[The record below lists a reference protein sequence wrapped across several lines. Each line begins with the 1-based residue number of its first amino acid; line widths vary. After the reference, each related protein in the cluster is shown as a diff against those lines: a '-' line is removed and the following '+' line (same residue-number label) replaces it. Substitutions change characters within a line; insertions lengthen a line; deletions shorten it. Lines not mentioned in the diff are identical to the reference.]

1 MLAYASGRAII
12 ENMFSLKRDKNEI
25 VRVTVSSRTVIRVLM
40 LVLASYLFVIA
51 LGKAT
56 HALTLIFVAIFL
68 SLALNAPV
76 HSLAQAIPGKRKGSR
91 TLATGISFF
100 LIVAVL
106 GGFIAS
112 ITPPLVKQT
121 SSFINEAPTLVENLR
136 SQDSATGKFIQKHN
150 LQDQVDK
157 FSGQLSNRLKNLS
170 GSAVS
175 TIARIGSSI
184 FAMLTVLVLTFM
196 MLTEGPR
203 WINFVRRLLSEEKES
218 HFEKLANDMYRVVKG
233 YVNGQVLLAAIAS
246 LLIVVPLF
254 LLHVSYP
261 IALMVII
268 FICGLIPLVGHT
280 IGAVIVSTVA
290 LFHSPLTALIVLVY
304 YITYQQIE
312 NYAIQPHIQAN
323 STDMSPL
330 LVFMSVIIGVSFS
343 GLLGGLVA
351 IPIAGCARILILD
364 YLNRKKL
371 LEPADDKYVPT
382 TVESSTK

>member
-1 MLAYASGRAII
+1 MGF
-12 ENMFSLKRDKNEI
+12 FSNRHSKQET
-25 VRVTVSSRTVIRVLM
+25 VRVTFSNRTVIRFLG
-40 LVLASYLFVIA
+40 LVLLSYLFLVA

-56 HALTLIFVAIFL
+56 HALTLIFIAAFL

-76 HSLAQAIPGKRKGSR
+76 HALAQVLPGKRRGSR
-91 TLATGISFF
+91 TLATGLSFF
-100 LIVAVL
+100 LIIAVL

-112 ITPPLVKQT
+112 IAPPLVKQT
-121 SSFINEAPTLVENLR
+121 TSFINEAPHLVEQLR
-136 SQDSATGKFIQKHN
+136 SEDSTTGKFIRQHK

-157 FSGQLSNRLKNLS
+157 FSTQLSTRLKNIS

-175 TIARIGSSI
+175 TITKIGSSI

-196 MLTEGPR
+196 MLIEGPR
-203 WINFVRRLLSEEKES
+203 WVAFARRLLPDEKEP
-218 HFEKLANDMYRVVKG
+218 HFEKLAHDMYRVVKG
-233 YVNGQVLLAAIAS
+233 YVNGQVLLAGIAS

-290 LFHSPLTALIVLVY
+290 LFQSPLTALIVLVY

-312 NYAIQPHIQAN
+312 NYAIQPRIQAN

-351 IPIAGCARILILD
+351 IPIAGCTRILILD

-371 LEPADDKYVPT
+371 LDPADDDELPEAGPISK
-382 TVESSTK
+382 